1 MSASRMEFS
10 EGTGSPKK
18 PRRSGAAKWEER
30 HSLAESSKCV
40 QIDVAFIPQRAIEPP
55 LGRAERHAC
64 RAAAGETVP
73 PPSWRGRGGREGPP
87 PPPALAG
94 PGTFG
99 FRVGNTSESLFLPIT
114 TREWQRHTDLGCLC
128 LRSHNLAQQRA
139 PWPQPQDARI
149 DDGPCSFLFTVLR
162 IEPLSRPASVRRPER
177 DALPCS
183 HGRKY
188 PLE

>member
-73 PPSWRGRGGREGPP
+73 PPSWRGRGGREGAP

-94 PGTFG
+94 PGTFA

-114 TREWQRHTDLGCLC
+114 SREWQRHTDLGCLC

-139 PWPQPQDARI
+139 PWPQPQDAATQSASQRSASRAWRI
-149 DDGPCSFLFTVLR
+149 ALFA
-162 IEPLSRPASVRRPER
+162 RP
-177 DALPCS
+177 
-183 HGRKY
+183 
-188 PLE
+188 